1 MFSWIRAGGSCQPD
15 ERRASGSGA
24 KGASHGARK
33 ESEATMSSGNLANL
47 VNEWISSRGERV
59 ALRYRNGAAWREM
72 TWRDLGDKVLAAATA
87 LVELGL
93 PAGGRVAIYSHNRP
107 EWSIADLATVLAG
120 GVSVPIYPTTTAAQ
134 AAYILRDSAAS
145 VVFAGGVEQLER
157 LRSTGVELK
166 VVALDP
172 ALPLLGDP
180 AVMSFPDFLALGARS
195 DRPVELA
202 ARRAALAGDDLV
214 TLIYTS
220 GTTGE
225 PKGVM
230 LTHGNFLECFR
241 IHDLR
246 LSVGEDDS
254 SLCFLPLSHVFE
266 RGWTYYAFHKGM
278 VNNVLDDATKVV
290 EALQQVRPTVM
301 CAVPRFYEK
310 VHATVLN
317 RVQAAP
323 AARRRLFHWAVRV
336 GRAAGARRKD
346 RLPLSPWLRLRW
358 SLADALVLS
367 KLRAVVGGRIR
378 FMPCAGAPLAREIE
392 EFFWAVGIRILCG
405 YGLTETTATVSCHED
420 AHFRFGTVGRPMPG
434 VEVRIGDEGEI
445 QVRGGTV
452 MKGYHGKPE
461 ATAEVFVDGWFR
473 TGDAGTLDEEGLLSV
488 TERLKD
494 LIKTSGGKYVAPQ
507 AIESRL
513 GTERLI
519 EQVAV
524 IGDRRRFVSALV
536 VPSFPALE
544 EWAAARDVPVRDREA
559 LIAEPEVVALYRD
572 AIERHNADLARYEQV
587 RRFTLLPREFTVE
600 GGEITPTLKIRR
612 SRVAE
617 KYAGL
622 IEAMYAE

>member
-1 MFSWIRAGGSCQPD
+1 
-15 ERRASGSGA
+15 
-24 KGASHGARK
+24 
-33 ESEATMSSGNLANL
+33 MSTSNLANL
-47 VNEWISSRGERV
+47 VTDWISNRGERG
-59 ALRYRNGAAWREM
+59 ALRYRDGAEWREM
-72 TWRDLGDKVLAAATA
+72 TWTELGEKVRAAAAA
-87 LVELGL
+87 LVEHGI
-93 PAGGRVAIYSHNRP
+93 PRGGTVAIYSHNRP

-134 AAYILRDSAAS
+134 AGYILRDAGVTLA
-145 VVFAGGVEQLER
+145 FAGGADQVER
-157 LRSTGVELK
+157 LRATGIDLTVI
-166 VVALDP
+166 AFDP
-172 ALPLLGDP
+172 AVPLGGDP
-180 AVMSFPDFLALGARS
+180 AMLSFPDFLARGRRS
-195 DRPVELA
+195 DHAAELA
-202 ARRAALAGDDLV
+202 ARRAALDEDDLV

-230 LTHGNFLECFR
+230 LTHRNFLECFR

-246 LSVGEDDS
+246 LSIGEGDS

-266 RGWTYYAFHKGM
+266 RGWTYYMFHKG
-278 VNNVLDDATKVV
+278 VVSNVLDDATKVV
-290 EALQQVRPTVM
+290 AALQQVRPTLM

-310 VHATVLN
+310 VHATVLD
-317 RVQAAP
+317 RVQSASAV
-323 AARRRLFHWAVRV
+323 RQRLFHWAVEV
-336 GRAAGARRKD
+336 GRAAGARRKE
-346 RLPLSPWLRLRW
+346 RLELSPWLRLRW
-358 SLADALVLS
+358 SIADALVLS
-367 KLRAVVGGRIR
+367 KLRAIVGGRIR

-445 QVRGGTV
+445 QVRGATV

-461 ATAEVFVDGWFR
+461 ATAEAFVDGWFR
-473 TGDAGTLDEEGLLSV
+473 TGDAGTLDGDGLLSV
-488 TERLKD
+488 TERIKD

-513 GTERLI
+513 ATDRLI

-524 IGDRRRFVSALV
+524 IGDQRRFVSALV

-544 EWAAARDVPVRDREA
+544 EWAAARGLPIGDRA
-559 LIAEPEVVALYRD
+559 TLIARPEVIELFRD
-572 AIERHNADLARYEQV
+572 TIERHNADLARYEQV
-587 RRFTLLPREFTVE
+587 RTFTLLPWEFTVE
-600 GGEITPTLKIRR
+600 GGEVTPTLKVRR
-612 SRVAE
+612 KKVAE
-617 KYAGL
+617 KYAEL